1 MTTAVGTP
9 LLMAPELVRAG
20 AAGNRDEA
28 QANAAA
34 IDVFSFGVL
43 LWMLWTQQLN
53 PYPDVDDPWRLLGM
67 IVDGR
72 RPPMP
77 PPPPRARDRPS
88 EPANA
93 SSRPISTDDADDNDC
108 ADTRTTSAQEV
119 ATSSNNDAVEA
130 DSSDHVVQ
138 QQSTSGERHM
148 DNTTRSQ
155 MNAELGF
162 ERTWNGL
169 PFEYAY
175 ETHAVMVKLMEQC
188 WHAEAT
194 KRPTMRQVAE
204 TLAAADRSAREHHH
218 TYLQYL
224 QQKREE
230 EEGNEDNDDD
240 DDDDDDDDEEEEKEE
255 EEENTD
261 DANEELR
268 AAKGGAN
275 ENDDVAAA
283 GAMRH

>member
-1 MTTAVGTP
+1 MVLCIAISNQITVSKRCVASHSAFCCNVFTYGFLLLLLIVNILLSFFLPCAHGTVLLTESNEVKLCDFGISRLITQRSGMTTAVGTP

-77 PPPPRARDRPS
+77 PPPPCARDRPS

-138 QQSTSGERHM
+138 QQSTSGERHV
-148 DNTTRSQ
+148 DNTPHSQ

-175 ETHAVMVKLMEQC
+175 ETHAVMF
-188 WHAEAT
+188 
-194 KRPTMRQVAE
+194 
-204 TLAAADRSAREHHH
+204 
-218 TYLQYL
+218 
-224 QQKREE
+224 
-230 EEGNEDNDDD
+230 N
-240 DDDDDDDDEEEEKEE
+240 
-255 EEENTD
+255 
-261 DANEELR
+261 
-268 AAKGGAN
+268 
-275 ENDDVAAA
+275 
-283 GAMRH
+283 

>member
-1 MTTAVGTP
+1 
-9 LLMAPELVRAG
+9 
-20 AAGNRDEA
+20 
-28 QANAAA
+28 
-34 IDVFSFGVL
+34 
-43 LWMLWTQQLN
+43 
-53 PYPDVDDPWRLLGM
+53 
-67 IVDGR
+67 
-72 RPPMP
+72 
-77 PPPPRARDRPS
+77 
-88 EPANA
+88 ANA

-119 ATSSNNDAVEA
+119 ATSSNNAVDA

-175 ETHAVMVKLMEQC
+175 ETHAVMVKLMKQC

-230 EEGNEDNDDD
+230 EEGNEDYDDNDDD
-240 DDDDDDDDEEEEKEE
+240 DDDDDDDDEEEEE

-261 DANEELR
+261 DANKELR